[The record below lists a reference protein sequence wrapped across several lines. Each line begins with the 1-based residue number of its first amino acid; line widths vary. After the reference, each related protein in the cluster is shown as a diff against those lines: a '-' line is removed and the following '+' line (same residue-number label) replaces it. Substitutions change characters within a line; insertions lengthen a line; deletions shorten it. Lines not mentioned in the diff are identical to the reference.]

1 MVEEQVGLVRDDGV
15 LRGAAHRSVV
25 VKVPRVCEAEKTLKK
40 NKWLSWECINAY
52 SRCCSFLW
60 GREINQIKATVG
72 NAELGS
78 GSGCRLREF
87 IQNLRL
93 D

>member
-40 NKWLSWECINAY
+40 NKWLGNVSMPTQDVAVFFGEH
-52 SRCCSFLW
+52 
-60 GREINQIKATVG
+60 EINQIKATVG